1 MSNTMYEIA
10 TALGTMLSLLG
21 LWMLVFWLLR
31 NYHIDAFRQ
40 RMFDL
45 RNDLF
50 DEAHAGLI
58 EFDNPAYGLLRQT
71 CNGFIRFAHKLTLGQ
86 LLVAWFWIDR
96 QHGVASERTFAT
108 RWEKS
113 MHTLPHVSRERLLW
127 YRNEMNKLVL
137 WHMLKSSP
145 VTSFVILPVLAFALV
160 IYFVARRIIEGLID
174 TLLDVVDSTA
184 MIEGKMAES

>member
-1 MSNTMYEIA
+1 MSNTTYEIA
-10 TALGTMLSLLG
+10 TTLGTMLSLLG
-21 LWMLVFWLLR
+21 LWILVFWLLR

-96 QHGVASERTFAT
+96 QHTIASEKTFAM

-113 MHTLPHVSRERLLW
+113 MHPLPQASRERLLW

-145 VTSFVILPVLAFALV
+145 VKSFIILPVLAFALV
-160 IYFVARRIIEGLID
+160 TYVVVRRTIEGLTD
-174 TLLDVVDSTA
+174 LLLDVIDSTA
-184 MIEGKMAES
+184 MIEGKIAES